1 MNSITVSADSRDEL
15 GSLLVTIGAALG
27 GKSPVMQAMTP
38 VSQDSDEGEG
48 DDGGDLLNT
57 EAQNDLPV
65 TPAPAAK
72 RGGKRGGKAAPA
84 APAAPAP
91 APVAT
96 PAPAATTI
104 TAEDLRALGHQLIKL
119 EKRPEMKEALTAE
132 GAESITKADPS
143 HYAGIKARFEAIIAA
158 ATAPAAS
165 NTGDLL

>member
-15 GSLLVTIGAALG
+15 GSLLVTIGAALS

-48 DDGGDLLNT
+48 DDGGDLFNT